1 MKLKAIIAASVVA
14 ATAWAPLA
22 ASAQEVLTGDTKL
35 ACEAIMCLA
44 SPTRPAECAAAIT
57 KYFSISLRRF
67 SNTLR
72 ARKNFL
78 SLCPRV
84 DPATINQVV
93 NDNPPEPDPPEVPLP
108 VPCDPRNQAIKCQER

>member
-1 MKLKAIIAASVVA
+1 MKLKAIIAASLVA

-22 ASAQEVLTGDTKL
+22 ASAQEVLTGDTRL

-44 SPTRPAECAAAIT
+44 SPTRPAECTAAIT

-67 SNTLR
+67 SSTLR

-93 NDNPPEPDPPEVPLP
+93 NDNPPEPDPPEVPSP
-108 VPCDPRNQAIKCQER
+108 VPCGPRNQAIKCQER

>member
-35 ACEAIMCLA
+35 ACEAIICLA
-44 SPTRPAECAAAIT
+44 SPTRPAECTAAIT

-67 SNTLR
+67 SSTLR

-84 DPATINQVV
+84 DPATISQVV
-93 NDNPPEPDPPEVPLP
+93 NDNPPVPDPPEAPLP
-108 VPCDPRNQAIKCQER
+108 VSCDSRNQTIKCQER

>member
-44 SPTRPAECAAAIT
+44 SPTRPAECTAAIT

-67 SNTLR
+67 SSTLR

-84 DPATINQVV
+84 DPVTISQVV

-108 VPCDPRNQAIKCQER
+108 IPCDPRNQAIKCQER

>member
-14 ATAWAPLA
+14 ATAWSPLA

-44 SPTRPAECAAAIT
+44 SPTRPAECTASIT

-67 SNTLR
+67 SSTLR

-93 NDNPPEPDPPEVPLP
+93 NDNPPEPDPPEVPSP
-108 VPCDPRNQAIKCQER
+108 VPCDPRNQAIKCQAR